1 MSPVAEGDYLNYIKD
16 NLKLGKSEEKEIIRE
31 LSDHIQDEMED
42 LKNEGL
48 TDEEARSACIK
59 LMGSARM
66 VARELYEAHSQGT
79 WRHTLLASS
88 PHLLFAALFAL
99 SWWSGI
105 IGWVLLVLTL
115 VFGTVIY
122 FWWQNKP
129 DWCFTWLGYS
139 LLPVV
144 FSGLA
149 LFYLPRGWTWVAVL
163 VYVPLAAFIVY
174 HMAVQTIQRDW
185 LFSTLMLLPI
195 PIIIA
200 WFIAVGT
207 NGTKSLSVDYIKYF
221 GPTIGIC
228 FLILAVSVAFF
239 IRLRQRWLKISLLL
253 TSGILTLALVD
264 CYSAGGLSLAAFLI
278 LLVVVIGLFVGP
290 AALAHKIKQNGT

>member
-1 MSPVAEGDYLNYIKD
+1 MSPVAEGDYLDNIKN
-16 NLKLGKSEEKEIIRE
+16 NLRLGQSEEKEIIRE
-31 LSDHIQDEMED
+31 LSTHIDDEMEE
-42 LKNEGL
+42 LKNKGFS
-48 TDEEARSACIK
+48 DEEARNACLK
-59 LMGSARM
+59 LMGSAKM
-66 VARELYEAHSQGT
+66 VAHQLYEAHSQGT
-79 WRHTLLASS
+79 WRHTLLAAS
-88 PHLLFAALFAL
+88 PHLLFAGLFAL
-99 SWWSGI
+99 SWWPGI

-122 FWWQNKP
+122 FWWQDKP

-163 VYVPLAAFIVY
+163 VYIPLAAFIVY
-174 HMAVQTIQRDW
+174 HIAVQTIQRDW
-185 LFSTLMLLPI
+185 LYSSLMLLPI

-207 NGTKSLSVDYIKYF
+207 AGTNSLSVEYIKYF
-221 GPTIGIC
+221 GPFIGIC

-264 CYSAGGLSLAAFLI
+264 YYTAGGLGLAAFLV
-278 LLVVVIGLFVGP
+278 LLIVVIGLFVGP
-290 AALAHKIKQNGT
+290 AALAHKIRQRGT